1 MKIRI
6 LLAAVVAAFIPSFAH
21 AQVTQASNDQTY
33 LDFQVES
40 PVRVKEAVAP
50 HYPEEL
56 KAHKVAGEVIVQFVV
71 NETGEPIMS
80 TFKVLKSNENAFSD
94 SVKRAVAVMTFYAA
108 VFQGRNVKQLVQV
121 PFKFVAK

>member
-1 MKIRI
+1 MRKNIFLAA
-6 LLAAVVAAFIPSFAH
+6 LLAAFLPSFAH
-21 AQVTQASNDQTY
+21 AQVSQASSDQTY

-40 PVRVKEAVAP
+40 PVRIKEAVAP
-50 HYPEEL
+50 QYPEQL
-56 KAHKVAGEVIVQFVV
+56 KSQKVAGEVIVQFVV

>member
-1 MKIRI
+1 MHKKI
-6 LLAAVVAAFIPSFAH
+6 LAALCLMAAASTAQ

-56 KAHKVAGEVIVQFVV
+56 KSHKVAGEVIVQFVV

-80 TFKVLKSNENAFSD
+80 TFKVLKSNDNAFSD
-94 SVKRAVAVMTFYAA
+94 SVKRAVGVMSFYAA